1 MKLAKEMEVTDLRA
15 KSDSQLVNNQVSG
28 EYQTKDPQLMKYLER
43 VNKLKGQ
50 FNTFEL
56 IFVPREQNSR
66 ADLLSKLAST
76 KKPGNNRT
84 MIQEVISKPS
94 TEDTEIMMIVEE
106 EDWGGPITKYLQ
118 NETLPPERD

>member
-1 MKLAKEMEVTDLRA
+1 MEVTDLRA
-15 KSDSQLVNNQVSG
+15 KSESQLVTNQVSG

-43 VNKLKGQ
+43 VNKLKDQ

-84 MIQEVISKPS
+84 VI
-94 TEDTEIMMIVEE
+94 
-106 EDWGGPITKYLQ
+106 
-118 NETLPPERD
+118 RR

>member
-84 MIQEVISKPS
+84 MIHEVISKPS